1 MYRFLLEDG
10 LPFTCSRS
18 ASTATTSAA
27 AAAIEKG
34 ANGGSTGNDT
44 GGNAST
50 DQSIARRL
58 DLRNAPEHGV
68 LIVQVGEQV
77 IGHDGISTLGLLETL
92 CIVRVDGGG

>member
-1 MYRFLLEDG
+1 MYRSLLEDG
-10 LPFTCSRS
+10 FPLSPPGS
-18 ASTATTSAA
+18 ASTAATSAA
-27 AAAIEKG
+27 VVIEKG
-34 ANGGSTGNDT
+34 ANSGSTGNDT

-58 DLRNAPEHGV
+58 DLRNASEHGV

-92 CIVRVDGGG
+92 CIVRLCRGG